1 MLINNKSYGWVLIF
15 FILTNANVCAS
26 NFAKNQTSD
35 SKLSTSINNV
45 NIAFDNAFSSIDSA
59 KNNIQNGINASV
71 SSISSSINVAQ
82 ISILSAVNSSKTTAT
97 NAMNNAS
104 QLALEYRSRF
114 QEGLNNSREKL
125 SSITSS
131 LKGSVSNITSN
142 IKDSLSN
149 IKGTVSNITSNLNP
163 FKTKKTYTE
172 QELESMRKTLSK
184 ETVELLTNTGSM
196 FIKQH
201 IDTINNIKAI
211 ISDDLLTSSK
221 SFDYSGGKQLS
232 PGVSND
238 IIDANNSLRNA
249 YDTLLQN
256 TPNTSVGLQLLIDST
271 GGSKSTGELFGVSMG
286 VGQSHKDALTSLYSS
301 KINELIE
308 FESSIMSLST
318 AIQESKDENM
328 KSKMIE
334 LLEQVSSYH
343 EALGNEIKQGIIDYQ
358 KQYDSRNSTKSANN
372 NIYFDVEGFYKHVD
386 SVMELDPVQKV
397 QNIMFAKQKELEQ
410 FGHLTTEEQYEECRK
425 LSDELSTSLETD
437 KQTFIN
443 QLQNTLENLNSIEA
457 CVNYP
462 TNGDYIPP
470 EYKKLKSELLS
481 LIGNMPNSSHCL
493 NELLQL
499 TGGSFS
505 SDDGTTKS
513 HRDNINELLQE
524 KIATAKQLE
533 ATLQSGYLP
542 SNVFNEYKNNLDNI
556 ISSIKS
562 DISNYITESHNTPNT
577 KEHVYIDYSALHSS
591 VEEFTQNSHEELTR
605 VFALHEGNNSAAH
618 LASKTNAKVQQ
629 GATIE

>member
-1 MLINNKSYGWVLIF
+1 MLINNKSCRLMLTF
-15 FILTNANVCAS
+15 FMLANASICAS
-26 NFAKNQTSD
+26 NSENNQTSD

-45 NIAFDNAFSSIDSA
+45 NAAFDNASSSIDSTT
-59 KNNIQNGINASV
+59 NNIQNGINTSV

-82 ISILSAVNSSKTTAT
+82 ISILSAVNSCKTTAT
-97 NAMNNAS
+97 NAMTNAS
-104 QLALEYRSRF
+104 RLISEYQSRF
-114 QEGLNNSREKL
+114 KEESEKSREKL
-125 SSITSS
+125 SSIRSNI
-131 LKGSVSNITSN
+131 KDSVSNIMSN

-149 IKGTVSNITSNLNP
+149 IKDAVSNITSNLNP
-163 FKTKKTYTE
+163 FKKTYTE
-172 QELESMRKTLSK
+172 QELESMRKSLSK
-184 ETVELLTNTGSM
+184 ETIELLTNTGSM

-201 IDTINNIKAI
+201 IDTINNIKSI

-249 YDTLLQN
+249 YDILLKN

-271 GGSKSTGELFGVSMG
+271 GGSKSTGELFDVSMG

-301 KINELIE
+301 KINELIK
-308 FESSIMSLST
+308 FESSIMSLSS

-328 KSKMIE
+328 KSKMTE

-386 SVMELDPVQKV
+386 NVMELDPVQKV
-397 QNIMFAKQKELEQ
+397 QNTMLAKQKELEQ

-425 LSDELSTSLETD
+425 LSDEFSTSLETD

-443 QLQNTLENLNSIEA
+443 QLQNTLENLSSTEA

-462 TNGDYIPP
+462 ASGDQLPH
-470 EYKKLKSELLS
+470 EYEKQLKKELLS
-481 LIGNMPNSSHCL
+481 LIENMPNSSHCL

-513 HRDNINELLQE
+513 HRGNINELLQE
-524 KIATAKQLE
+524 KISTAKQLE

-562 DISNYITESHNTPNT
+562 DISSYITESHKTSNT

-591 VEEFTQNSHEELTR
+591 VEEFTQNSHEELTK
-605 VFALHEGNNSAAH
+605 VFELHEGNDSAAH
-618 LASKTNAKVQQ
+618 LASRTNAKAQQ
-629 GATIE
+629 GTTTE